1 MSSLIA
7 SSSHQRL
14 KSSVRLF
21 IEPLLREL
29 FLHCFST
36 GDGMSL
42 CLCSYEFLD
51 VWQYF
56 FFPFLAYLKLTLYLV
71 IYSMVLAFHSNLGYA
86 WLRIGA
92 LRFHLLIGCDVL
104 DPAMKY
110 SWKCSQLEEKISLLK
125 LEIKVPF
132 LTYVV
137 PFHDQFNC
145 CM

>member
-1 MSSLIA
+1 MTIFLF
-7 SSSHQRL
+7 
-14 KSSVRLF
+14 SVSCLF
-21 IEPLLREL
+21 KIN
-29 FLHCFST
+29 S
-36 GDGMSL
+36 
-42 CLCSYEFLD
+42 
-51 VWQYF
+51 
-56 FFPFLAYLKLTLYLV
+56 YLV
-71 IYSMVLAFHSNLGYA
+71 IYSMVLAFHFNLGYA